1 MGERGGLF
9 FDGFGIALGW
19 GAWQGLGVPEV
30 RPMKYLTVI
39 RHAKSSWNQP
49 GLADHD
55 RSLNDRGN
63 RAAPAMAKFL
73 WTTYLG
79 GENSEPLLPR
89 PERFISSTALRAL
102 TTAQIMRETFQMPKE
117 HLHLDQ
123 GLYLATEEKLIST
136 VRGFDESWGHA
147 VVFGHNPGMHDFVNR
162 LLARARVP
170 KFPSC
175 AVAIMALPNEFWAL
189 TDWNE
194 AQLVG
199 FLTPKTLE
207 RRFPDVYRDISD
219 GDDD

>member
-1 MGERGGLF
+1 
-9 FDGFGIALGW
+9 
-19 GAWQGLGVPEV
+19 
-30 RPMKYLTVI
+30 MKKV
-39 RHAKSSWNQP
+39 
-49 GLADHD
+49 
-55 RSLNDRGN
+55 GN
-63 RAAPAMAKFL
+63 RVGLVGWRGMVGSVLMDRMQTENDFARIEPVFFSTSNTGGAAPAMAKFL

-162 LLARARVP
+162 LLARAQVP
-170 KFPSC
+170 KFPTC